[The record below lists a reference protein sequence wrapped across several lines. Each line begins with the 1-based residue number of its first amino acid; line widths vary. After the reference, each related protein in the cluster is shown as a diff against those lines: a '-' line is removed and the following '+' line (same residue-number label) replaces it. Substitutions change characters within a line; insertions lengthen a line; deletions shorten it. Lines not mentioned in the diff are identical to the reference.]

1 MPSECDHRKSDGDP
15 HPLCEPCLE
24 KYNLPLCTKHE
35 PCDLCRNQDAHYWKR
50 KAGARKKRAW
60 MRRQSGSTKETAA
73 ANSIQDD
80 EIDLEY
86 PGSDV
91 DDTNADD
98 GFMDVEIEPETKKG
112 IVTFDDAI
120 KQLETANCGDEVF
133 ISFYIGA
140 VIR

>member
-1 MPSECDHRKSDGDP
+1 
-15 HPLCEPCLE
+15 
-24 KYNLPLCTKHE
+24 
-35 PCDLCRNQDAHYWKR
+35 
-50 KAGARKKRAW
+50 

-86 PGSDV
+86 PGSDL
-91 DDTNADD
+91 DDTNVDD
-98 GFMDVEIEPETKKG
+98 GFMDVEIEPEYKQG

-120 KQLETANCGDEVF
+120 KQLETANLCDEV
-133 ISFYIGA
+133 IIWFYIGV